1 MKSNN
6 LPIFYNNEF
15 CYQIELH
22 HSFEALYNA
31 IQTLGVATKRLC
43 VVTDSNVDKLY
54 GVEVQQLLEQNG
66 CPFVKRFVFPAG
78 EEYKTLEEIEHLY
91 EFLILHQFDRSDV
104 LIALGGGVTGDMTG
118 YAAATY
124 LRGIRFIQVPTTLLS
139 MVDSSIGG
147 KTGVDFKGYKNMVG
161 AFYQPSLVYVNTS
174 VLTTLDKRQRAS
186 GMGEILKH
194 GLIRDIDYYEWL
206 QKNKSEIL
214 NLEGKLVKEM
224 IYRSQYIKKEVVEA
238 DPKEKGER
246 ALLNFG
252 HTIGHAIEK
261 SLNFSLL
268 HGECVA
274 LGIVAAGFISMKKG
288 HISKEDLQMI
298 EDVIH
303 SYELPIRFSKL
314 SNEMVL
320 DNCLHDKK
328 KDGKNIRFILLKQL
342 GCAYITTEVSYEE
355 MNQAIDYLKEGCL
368 V

>member
-1 MKSNN
+1 MKSDS
-6 LPIFYNNEF
+6 LPVYYNNEF

-22 HSFEALYNA
+22 YSFDALYTA
-31 IQTLGVATKRLC
+31 IQTLGIEQKRLC
-43 VVTDSNVDKLY
+43 IVTDSIVDNLY
-54 GVEVQQLLEQNG
+54 GMEVQQLLEQNG
-66 CPFVKRFVFPAG
+66 CTFVKRFVFPSG
-78 EEYKTLEEIEHLY
+78 EEHKTLEVIEQLY

-124 LRGIRFIQVPTTLLS
+124 LRGIRFIQIPTTLLS

-194 GLIRDIDYYEWL
+194 GLIKDIAYYEWL
-206 QKNKSEIL
+206 QNNKSEIL
-214 NLEGKLVKEM
+214 NLEAKTVKEM
-224 IYRSQYIKKEVVEA
+224 IYRSQCIKKEVVEA

-274 LGIVAAGFISMKKG
+274 LGMVAAGFISMKKG
-288 HISKEDLQMI
+288 HISNEELQTMEEI
-298 EDVIH
+298 LR
-303 SYELPIRFSKL
+303 SYELPIRFSEL
-314 SNEMVL
+314 NNEMVL

-328 KDGKNIRFILLKQL
+328 KDGKKLRFILLKEL
-342 GCAYITTEVSYEE
+342 GLAYITTDVSYEE
-355 MNQAIDYLKEGCL
+355 MNQAINYLKEGYF